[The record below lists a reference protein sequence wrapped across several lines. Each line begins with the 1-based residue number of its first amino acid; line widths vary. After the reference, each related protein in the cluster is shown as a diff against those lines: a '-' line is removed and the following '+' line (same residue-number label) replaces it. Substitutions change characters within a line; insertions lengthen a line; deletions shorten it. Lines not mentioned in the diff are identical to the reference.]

1 MDLLLFESLVVAGAW
16 FGLVWFASSG
26 LLVII
31 MQALLPRAWKQ
42 IRAQPPHGP
51 DWAYNLWYERNRVY
65 GGMMTI
71 SLGLGLLAGAL
82 SFLFS

>member
-1 MDLLLFESLVVAGAW
+1 MDTQTIESLVTAGAW
-16 FGLVWFASSG
+16 FGMIWFASSG

-51 DWAYNLWYERNRVY
+51 DWAYNLWYERSRVY
-65 GGMMTI
+65 GGIMTI
-71 SLGLGLLAGAL
+71 SLGLGLIAATL
-82 SFLFS
+82 SFLFA

>member
-16 FGLVWFASSG
+16 FGLVWFASSA

-65 GGMMTI
+65 GGIMAV
-71 SLGLGLLAGAL
+71 SLGFGLLAGAL
-82 SFLFS
+82 SFLPF